1 MAKRIERQDIMMKPK
16 DNRIAIREAC
26 VAGVC
31 SYHPVV
37 DGRRYRPIL
46 CYMNEDQV
54 VRRLKEKGFRIVQGK
69 EARKLLKELGITK

>member
-1 MAKRIERQDIMMKPK
+1 MPK
-16 DNRIAIREAC
+16 DDMVAIREAC

-46 CYMNEDQV
+46 CYMNEDAV
-54 VRRLKEKGFRIVQGK
+54 VRKLKEKGFRIVRGK
-69 EARKLLKELGITK
+69 EARKLLKELGIAE